1 MSTHTQPGPLGRPT
15 VSMMNFRAI
24 CALLLTS
31 FGLIGGTGQAFAVP
45 VPIQIDT
52 AALAGAAA
60 RLEFSLLDGDSS
72 ANNSATISNLTTD
85 GSLGAFDCSVSCT
98 GGPPFVISD
107 AGGLGQFLQDLTL
120 GTFIS
125 FDLDF
130 SPAFSGVGDP
140 DLLVLSLL
148 DPGSNFS
155 LVDTNLDAPAGAV
168 PYQDALVVLDL
179 ASGALQQA
187 AVPEPGT
194 LGLMLLGL
202 LACRRRPTSP
212 RNEIKPYTQ
221 RGERAMKPSFHYRN
235 RWSGL
240 TLGMALAV
248 FALAPAQAANHREA
262 PLTAI
267 DTKADITDW
276 FAFVSYDDPTKITM
290 ILNVDPLLEPSNGP
304 NYFPFDHEILYEMKV
319 DNDFDADED
328 IKIQFRFAKAAV
340 RLPGVFTGFVGAGTG
355 ISAPANSPAP
365 VPSGTPIVPPAIT
378 KLDGPGSEGL
388 SLRQTYTVAILKK
401 LGGAWR
407 KVFESVPRKLIAVPS
422 NVGPRTM
429 PNYDDLA
436 RQGIYDVGEG
446 IKVFAGTVDDPFY
459 IDLGAA
465 FDSFN
470 FRAGAAGINPETSTG
485 IPGVLNP
492 DQDADD
498 TKNFAPDDV
507 SGFNVNTIAIELPI
521 TMLTSDGQLHPAT
534 DAAAVIGT
542 YATTSRP
549 RIKVQPTFPGGKPA
563 LSANFVQIQRMGNAL
578 FNELI
583 IGTGDK
589 DKFSMSEPKD
599 DAQFASYALDPLLA
613 RVFNAIYG
621 GAVQIPTPPRADP
634 NHPQVDLGPLVFY
647 AAPICPGCT
656 LQQRGPVADLLRLNT
671 GIPATAKESRKR
683 LGFIAGDVAGYPN
696 GRRVSDDVTDI
707 SARAVVGLLA
717 GPPFNGF
724 PNNRI
729 GDGTNANDRVYQ
741 ETFPY
746 VAFANDGRNGRHVD
760 PGEAGCANVVV
771 PFLPDVC
778 PTN

>member
-1 MSTHTQPGPLGRPT
+1 
-15 VSMMNFRAI
+15 MNFRAMS
-24 CALLLTS
+24 ALLLAS

-45 VPIQIDT
+45 MPVQIDT
-52 AALAGAAA
+52 AALAGTAA

-72 ANNSATISNLTTD
+72 ANNGATINNLTTD
-85 GSLGAFDCSVSCT
+85 GSLGSFDCSLSCA

-107 AGGLGQFLQDLTL
+107 AGGLGQLLQDLTL

-130 SPAFSGVGDP
+130 SPAFSGSGDP

-148 DPGSNFS
+148 DPSSNFS
-155 LVDTNLDAPAGAV
+155 LIDTHLDAPAGAV

-179 ASGALQQA
+179 ATGALRQA
-187 AVPEPGT
+187 AVPEPST

-202 LACRRRPTSP
+202 LACGRRTMSA
-212 RNEIKPYTQ
+212 RNEIKPCTQ
-221 RGERAMKPSFHYRN
+221 RGERTMKPSFHDRN
-235 RWSGL
+235 RLSGL

-276 FAFVSYDDPTKITM
+276 FAFVSYDDPTKVTM
-290 ILNVDPLLEPSNGP
+290 ILDVDPLLEPSNGP

-328 IKIQFRFAKAAV
+328 IKIQFRFGKPEI
-340 RLPGVFTGFVGAGTG
+340 RLPGVFTGFVGAGAGVNT
-355 ISAPANSPAP
+355 PPNSPPPIAP
-365 VPSGTPIVPPAIT
+365 ETPLIPPTIS

-401 LGGAWR
+401 VGNRWR
-407 KVFESVPRKLIAVPS
+407 KTFDSGVRKLIAVPS

-429 PNYDDLA
+429 QNYDALA
-436 RQGIYDVGEG
+436 RQGIYDLGGGV
-446 IKVFAGTVDDPFY
+446 KVFAGTVDDPFY

-470 FRAGAAGINPETSTG
+470 FRAGASAPGLP
-485 IPGVLNP
+485 PGVLSD

-498 TKNFAPDDV
+498 TQNFASDDV
-507 SGFNVNTIAIELPI
+507 SGFNVNAIAIELPI
-521 TMLTSDGQLHPAT
+521 TMLTSDGQPHPAT

-549 RIKVQPTFPGGKPA
+549 RIKVQPAFPGGKPA

-589 DKFSMSEPKD
+589 DKFSMSEPKN
-599 DAQFASYALDPLLA
+599 DAQFASHALDPLLA
-613 RVFNAIYG
+613 RVFNAISG

-656 LQQRGPVADLLRLNT
+656 PQQRGPVADLLRLNT
-671 GIPATAKESRKR
+671 GIPATPQANRKR

-746 VAFANDGRNGRHVD
+746 VAFANDGRNSRHVD
-760 PGEAGCANVVV
+760 PSEAGCADVVAPFPAV
-771 PFLPDVC
+771 PC